1 MVGTTIARSIADHRV
16 TVNDAPCFNPGS
28 MMPPTWVRRVPG
40 LPLYPVLA
48 AAYPVIYLYAQNV
61 QEAIAP
67 AEIFIPLAICVGATL
82 AVMGIIGAVTRA
94 WAAAGLASTLLL
106 VLFFTYGMAWDWLG
120 EMLLGQWVLVG
131 AWLLLAITGLSFI
144 WRFHDRAD
152 WVTLPLN
159 VITGL
164 VLLFNLVL
172 IGAFVFNV
180 RPTAANTGSGVTAS
194 GEADEPRALP
204 DVYWII
210 LEEYGSQNV
219 LREHFNF
226 DNSPFLDALRDRGF
240 YIAADSTANYLKTA
254 PAIQAARNLEYL
266 DGAALRAQAKGPAD
280 WGPMYRGLRSPFEVQ
295 QFLDELG
302 YRFIYAGTFW
312 GPMGQ
317 HPSAEINY
325 VYDKLTSEF
334 VEVLQRATMLRVFE
348 DLGPEAPYDWRRNR
362 YNQTLYELRS
372 LRRASTLGG
381 PKFIHTQLALNH
393 EPYVFHPDGSFI
405 TADEAR
411 ELTHEEEY
419 VEQLQYTNAQM
430 LDWVDQLLDVPPD
443 ERPIIMLLGDE
454 GPWPPGYRNDERGYD
469 WTTASPEVLKEKF
482 GIINAVYLPDQD
494 PEEAGFYPSISLVNQ
509 FRVLF
514 NAEFGLDL
522 PLLPDRNYIWPNQS
536 DIYTYI
542 DVTDQVM
549 ADAEGGATPLP

>member
-1 MVGTTIARSIADHRV
+1 MIAL
-16 TVNDAPCFNPGS
+16 
-28 MMPPTWVRRVPG
+28 TWVRRVPG
-40 LPLYPVLA
+40 LPLYPALA

-67 AEIFIPLAICVGATL
+67 AEIFIPLAVCIGATL
-82 AVMGIIGAVTRA
+82 IAMAMVGALTRA
-94 WAAAGLASTLLL
+94 WAAAALASTLLL

-120 EMLLGQWVLVG
+120 TMLLGQWVLLI
-131 AWLLLAITGLSFI
+131 AWLLVAVIGLSFI
-144 WRFHDRAD
+144 WRFHVLAERL
-152 WVTLPLN
+152 TLPLN

-164 VLLFNLVL
+164 ALLFNLVT

-180 RPTAANTGSGVTAS
+180 RPAAANSGSGVTAS
-194 GEADEPRALP
+194 GEAPAPVNRR
-204 DVYWII
+204 DVYWVI
-210 LEEYGSQNV
+210 LEEYGSASV
-219 LREHFNF
+219 LRDEF
-226 DNSPFLDALRDRGF
+226 DYDNTPFLDALRERGF
-240 YIAADSTANYLKTA
+240 YIAEDSTANYLKTA
-254 PAIQAARNLEYL
+254 PAIQAARDLDYL
-266 DGAALRAQAKGPAD
+266 DGPALRKEAKNAAD
-280 WGPMYRGLRSPFEVQ
+280 WGPIYRALRSPFEVQ
-295 QFLDELG
+295 EFLDDLG

-312 GPMGQ
+312 NPMGQ

-334 VEVLQRATMLRVFE
+334 LEVLQRATILRAFE

-362 YNQTLYELRS
+362 YNQTVYELRS

-405 TADEAR
+405 TAEEER
-411 ELTHEEEY
+411 ELTHVEEY
-419 VEQLQYTNAQM
+419 VEQLKYTNAQM
-430 LDWVDQLLDVPPD
+430 LEWMDELLDVPPD

-454 GPWPPGYRNDERGYD
+454 GPWTPEYRKDERGYD
-469 WTTASPEVLKEKF
+469 WTTASPERLKMKF

-494 PEEAGFYPSISLVNQ
+494 PEEAGFYSSISLVNQ

-542 DVTDQVM
+542 DVTDRVR
-549 ADAEGGATPLP
+549 